1 MKFYVYLLAGLFLLS
16 GCASNNIERA
26 KSITSEEP
34 ILVLSQFP
42 DEFQVKTVGFTVFG
56 NDLFY
61 LDIND
66 WQLNDYVE
74 NKFESL
80 ISADYQVL
88 KNPELRFQVAKPD
101 YNYFTLEK
109 YPLKNKE
116 LDLYVKN
123 NNVKYVLLISPMKY
137 KADPYFGTN
146 QHIND
151 FGVYQGKR
159 TIAFLQMHFWLY
171 DATTGNF
178 VASGGYGGYT
188 DDSPSWIGS
197 SNLYFPKKLTSE
209 DDVDLK
215 LKSQIENKI
224 KGLFDTLLARNVSAL
239 KLKTNK

>member
-1 MKFYVYLLAGLFLLS
+1 MKFYVYLLAGLFFLN

-61 LDIND
+61 LDISD

-80 ISADYQVL
+80 ISAGYTVL

-171 DATTGNF
+171 DAITGNF
-178 VASGGYGGYT
+178 VASGGDGGYT

-197 SNLYFPKKLTSE
+197 SNLYFPKKLTSK

-215 LKSQIENKI
+215 IKSQIENKI
-224 KGLFDTLLARNVSAL
+224 KGLFDTLLTRNVSAL
-239 KLKTNK
+239 KLKPNK